1 MLNLVRRTHS
11 RLGAE
16 NHNLLM
22 KIDKPMI
29 RNNGVLEETTWPIA
43 LDFISDKLSNYRN
56 GKFAL
61 IGSPRG
67 TNEDHYVGQKF
78 TREFMNSS
86 NVDISSNTH
95 PEITK
100 PLGEMIGTRT
110 SSSRIWQLLDT
121 ECCSYKK
128 RSQAGRTRS

>member
-1 MLNLVRRTHS
+1 MDVSKRNKIIRAIPERTAEANRGMACYKGKFGLDFVNS
-11 RLGAE
+11 RK
-16 NHNLLM
+16 

-29 RNNGVLEETTWPIA
+29 RNNGVLEETTWPTA
-43 LDFISDKLSNYRN
+43 LDFISEKLLNYRN
-56 GKFAL
+56 GEFAL

-78 TREFMNSS
+78 GRDVMHSA

-100 PLGEMIGTRT
+100 PL
-110 SSSRIWQLLDT
+110 
-121 ECCSYKK
+121 
-128 RSQAGRTRS
+128 